1 MTGPLK
7 QQSTVT
13 PWSHEDGTIRVT
25 ATGQPSVFDMIRVLG
40 GQKNPRDVWQRLT
53 NSHSEVVGMC
63 YNLKF
68 PGPGQRET
76 PVAKTKEDAYYILGL
91 LPGTVGKKY
100 REDAAKL
107 FVAFLEDPAKLA
119 EEISDRLSPEEQERL
134 EARLNT
140 KRTRFPFTDSLK
152 DAGVHGHG
160 YGLCTNAIYEPVL
173 GADATTLKERVA
185 ESSGLVAARV
195 NPRDHMTIR
204 ELRDIETAERI
215 ATGQVKR
222 SEAYGNRQ
230 VEQVVRRSAEYT
242 RMLLDGEISIPG
254 LT

>member
-1 MTGPLK
+1 MSGNLTKPAPPA
-7 QQSTVT
+7 
-13 PWSHEDGTIRVT
+13 PWTHEDGTIRVT
-25 ATGQPSVFDMIRVLG
+25 PDGQPSVFDMIRVLG
-40 GQKNPRDVWQRLT
+40 GQKNPRDVWRRLLE
-53 NSHSEVVGMC
+53 SHSEVVGKC
-63 YNLKF
+63 YYLKF

-76 PVAKTKEDAYYILGL
+76 PVARTKEDAYYILGL

-100 REDAAKL
+100 REDAARL
-107 FVAFLEDPAKLA
+107 FVAFLEDPATLA
-119 EEISDRLSPEEQERL
+119 GEISDRLSPQEQERL
-134 EARLNT
+134 EARLNG

-160 YGLCTNAIYEPVL
+160 YGRCTNAIYEPVL
-173 GADATTLKERVA
+173 GADATALKERVA
-185 ESSGLVAARV
+185 ESAGLVAARV